1 VTSMALHQFDPETG
15 VKVLL
20 EMNRIARRILIAD
33 YNCPMTTGPGAAL
46 AWGIEYAARGEHYQN
61 FRKYMKRGGIGKL
74 VEEAGMTVSG
84 IEVYGNGVFAIV
96 RGTG

>member
-1 VTSMALHQFDPETG
+1 MALHQFDPETG
-15 VKVLL
+15 VKVLS
-20 EMNRIARRILIAD
+20 EMNRVARRILIAD

-46 AWGIEYAARGEHYQN
+46 AWSIEYAASGEHYQN

-84 IEVYGNGVFAIV
+84 FDVYGNGVFAIV
-96 RGTG
+96 RVAG